1 MELAWSLLG
10 LAEIAQTLAEDG
22 LVLQGL
28 VLTLD
33 EFDVFADVLG
43 EDQLLAFLGFEE
55 HVEDLFRRSIF

>member
-43 EDQLLAFLGFEE
+43 ED
-55 HVEDLFRRSIF
+55 